1 MHLVHLAGTCAQ
13 PLGTELGS
21 AWSRAAT
28 PSRLQSQVLLAGGFS
43 GGQQFT
49 ADYLWAALDFIMPEF
64 SINLGLREDRD
75 GDFWFSEFKKDCAP
89 DSALRVPETYLH
101 CALMPF
107 ILLWLVL
114 QQALILAFYYS
125 ENKTK
130 VPQTT
135 LERSRVC
142 YRHSG
147 LWGRWKGQAESL
159 HSCGEGTGSTQSLFW
174 QRRGQSLL
182 RLPPTGTGHIEGTIR
197 TDICVFHNSW

>member
-1 MHLVHLAGTCAQ
+1 
-13 PLGTELGS
+13 
-21 AWSRAAT
+21 
-28 PSRLQSQVLLAGGFS
+28 
-43 GGQQFT
+43 
-49 ADYLWAALDFIMPEF
+49 MPEF

-89 DSALRVPETYLH
+89 DGALRVPETYLR

-107 ILLWLVL
+107 ILLRLVL

-142 YRHSG
+142 YRRSG
-147 LWGRWKGQAESL
+147 LWGRWERPGRISP
-159 HSCGEGTGSTQSLFW
+159 FM
-174 QRRGQSLL
+174 QRRG
-182 RLPPTGTGHIEGTIR
+182 RLHTVTVLTEAGTKPPETSAHWHRSHWRNNTYWHLCLPQFMINKQTGYL
-197 TDICVFHNSW
+197 